1 MNQEIAKNL
10 MCITMMNGLEIWKE
24 EDRMLSLIEQLKSG
38 KTGFVGIDN
47 ILLNTSSIL
56 SITPAGEMQDQT
68 RRKNGQWKCKHG
80 TWHERGEQC
89 ACSGLEMYPKWNG
102 QNDQ

>member
-1 MNQEIAKNL
+1 MNEITKKL

-24 EDRMLSLIEQLKSG
+24 EDRILSLMEQLKGG

-56 SITPAGEMQDQT
+56 SITPASEMEDQH
-68 RRKNGQWKCKHG
+68 RRKNGQWKCKNG
-80 TWHERGEQC
+80 EWHERNQE
-89 ACSGLEMYPKWNG
+89 CSCNALPPLWKH
-102 QNDQ
+102 D